1 MAQMAAA
8 GAALRGL
15 RALRGLGPRSGAG
28 AAPGRGLR
36 TGRGPARGEGGS
48 GAGPREMTGP
58 ATWMFRQPKVRGP
71 AAAAAA
77 EAEAKALTPEE
88 RKRAE
93 EAAAFSRGVALGD
106 RLMFPWERR
115 ALRGQDTPLHSWEK
129 AYWAVFLAA
138 MAYLAYELTVNR
150 NRADPE
156 AERRAALAAARRDR
170 AGRKLAGES
179 FITDEDD
186 PFEDLTPEEI
196 TALVAEATQ
205 GAAASLATAAAA
217 AEDEFDGLS
226 PDEINA
232 LVARRAAERLG

>member
-1 MAQMAAA
+1 MATATCAALRA
-8 GAALRGL
+8 LRALRGL
-15 RALRGLGPRSGAG
+15 RAGPG

-36 TGRGPARGEGGS
+36 TGRGPARGEGEG
-48 GAGPREMTGP
+48 GAGPRAMTGP
-58 ATWMFRQPKVRGP
+58 ATWMFRQPKVK
-71 AAAAAA
+71 
-77 EAEAKALTPEE
+77 AEAKALSPEE

-196 TALVAEATQ
+196 NALVAEATQ
-205 GAAASLATAAAA
+205 GAAASLAAGAAAAA

-232 LVARRAAERLG
+232 LVARRAGERLG

>member
-1 MAQMAAA
+1 MIDQ
-8 GAALRGL
+8 
-15 RALRGLGPRSGAG
+15 
-28 AAPGRGLR
+28 
-36 TGRGPARGEGGS
+36 
-48 GAGPREMTGP
+48 
-58 ATWMFRQPKVRGP
+58 
-71 AAAAAA
+71 
-77 EAEAKALTPEE
+77 
-88 RKRAE
+88 
-93 EAAAFSRGVALGD
+93 
-106 RLMFPWERR
+106 
-115 ALRGQDTPLHSWEK
+115 

-217 AEDEFDGLS
+217 AAEDEFDGLS